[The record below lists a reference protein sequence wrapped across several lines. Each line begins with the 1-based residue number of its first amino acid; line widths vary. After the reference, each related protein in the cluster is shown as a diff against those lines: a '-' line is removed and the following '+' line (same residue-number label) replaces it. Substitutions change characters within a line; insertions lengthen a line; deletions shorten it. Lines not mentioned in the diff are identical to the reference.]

1 MRNNWLGT
9 AAIALIIGTG
19 SAFAQQS
26 DLQQKRDEGGARSSL
41 PSKGAERPAA
51 REQRPGGPGGAL
63 NDRAAQRE
71 PGGAAEPR
79 RGEMTPQ
86 REQAEDQRLR
96 DKQPARQSQEQTGRE
111 RSTVGEAPQ
120 RQDAQGGRD
129 RQQATE
135 QKRPQGREDQ
145 QKQDRRALDSGKAAE
160 SKQQNQQQPR
170 RGEPQTTGANQQ
182 NQQDQKG
189 RAAEQK
195 QPPGRERNDQAAQ
208 PPSSTETQAG
218 RQPQTTGQGQQRETT
233 GQAQDQS
240 NRRTSMV
247 NDQQR
252 TQVIDRLQRE
262 RDSWRDTE
270 NVNIRVNIGERLPE
284 RVHPRPLPPDIVR
297 IAPQYRDYEYTMIQ
311 DEIAIVDPRT
321 HDVVDV
327 IDEPGGS
334 AGGYYHGRT
343 RISLSSEQREL
354 FRREALSA
362 GSSTVGSTASG
373 GGSGQTCLTLRPV
386 PQDMARSNPDLANLS
401 YVAVGDQVV
410 LVDPRERRV
419 VDVIDQDR

>member
-9 AAIALIIGTG
+9 AAIALVIGTG

-26 DLQQKRDEGGARSSL
+26 DLPQKRDEAGSRTSV

-51 REQRPGGPGGAL
+51 HEQRSPGVS

-71 PGGAAEPR
+71 PGAAAEPR

-86 REQAEDQRLR
+86 REQAQEQQLR
-96 DKQPARQSQEQTGRE
+96 GRQPTRQSEGQMGRE
-111 RSTVGEAPQ
+111 RPTVGEAPQ
-120 RQDAQGGRD
+120 LQDQRSGRD
-129 RQQATE
+129 HEQATE
-135 QKRPQGREDQ
+135 QKRPQGREDR
-145 QKQDRRALDSGKAAE
+145 QKLDQRTLDTGAE
-160 SKQQNQQQPR
+160 SRPQSRQQPR

-182 NQQDQKG
+182 NQQKNQQKESG
-189 RAAEQK
+189 ADRAAEQK

-208 PPSSTETQAG
+208 PPSAASQTG
-218 RQPQTTGQGQQRETT
+218 RQPEMTGEARQRETT
-233 GQAQDQS
+233 GQANNQS
-240 NRRTSMV
+240 NQRTSMV

-270 NVNIRVNIGERLPE
+270 NINIRVNVGERLPE
-284 RVHPRPLPPDIVR
+284 RVRPRPLPPDIVT

-311 DEIAIVDPRT
+311 DEIVIVDPRSR
-321 HDVVDV
+321 DVVDV
-327 IDEPGGS
+327 IDEPGRS
-334 AGGYYHGRT
+334 AGGYYRSRT
-343 RISLSSEQREL
+343 RVSLSSEQRDL
-354 FRREALSA
+354 LRREALSA
-362 GSSTVGSTASG
+362 GSTTVGSTAAG

-386 PQDMARSNPDLANLS
+386 PQDLARNNPDLANLS